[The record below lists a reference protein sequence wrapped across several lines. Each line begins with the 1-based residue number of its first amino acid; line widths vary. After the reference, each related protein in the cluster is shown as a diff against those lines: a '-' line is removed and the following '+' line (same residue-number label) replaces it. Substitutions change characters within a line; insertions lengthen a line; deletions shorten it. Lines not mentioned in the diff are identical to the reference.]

1 MVQQAFEN
9 NLANLQS
16 TLIRKLA
23 PYRWDPLGFV
33 ERVFP
38 WGTGE
43 LINSPGPRPW
53 QRASCSPIS
62 ASTFRILPHAT
73 SLRSTLCHP
82 ATVSANLTLVAMLTL
97 WAMCQP
103 DCKAVI
109 TAKTEVQ
116 LRTKTW
122 PELAKWYRPAL
133 HKTWFNFGATSIT
146 SRDAKHERSCD
157 ATWCRG
163 RKPIPKRLLACT
175 TRETASYWC
184 SMKPP
189 PSSTWCGKWP
199 KVLSPTNA

>member
-1 MVQQAFEN
+1 LLTHIGQHFQN
-9 NLANLQS
+9 
-16 TLIRKLA
+16 
-23 PYRWDPLGFV
+23 
-33 ERVFP
+33 
-38 WGTGE
+38 
-43 LINSPGPRPW
+43 
-53 QRASCSPIS
+53 
-62 ASTFRILPHAT
+62 
-73 SLRSTLCHP
+73 P
-82 ATVSANLTLVAMLTL
+82 ATRHQPTLNSVSSGHGIGKSALVAMLTL

>member
-73 SLRSTLCHP
+73 SLRATLCHP
-82 ATVSANLTLVAMLTL
+82 ATVSANLPWSQCSRCGPCAS
-97 WAMCQP
+97 P
-103 DCKAVI
+103 
-109 TAKTEVQ
+109 TAK
-116 LRTKTW
+116 
-122 PELAKWYRPAL
+122 P
-133 HKTWFNFGATSIT
+133 
-146 SRDAKHERSCD
+146 
-157 ATWCRG
+157 
-163 RKPIPKRLLACT
+163 
-175 TRETASYWC
+175 
-184 SMKPP
+184 
-189 PSSTWCGKWP
+189 
-199 KVLSPTNA
+199 